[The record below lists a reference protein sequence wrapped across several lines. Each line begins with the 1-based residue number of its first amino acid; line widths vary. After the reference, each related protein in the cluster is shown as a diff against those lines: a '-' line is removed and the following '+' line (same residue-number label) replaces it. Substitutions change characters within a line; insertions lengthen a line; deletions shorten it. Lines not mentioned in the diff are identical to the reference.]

1 MSKTVKTIVTR
12 RQPVPEAYLAMVRL
26 HRTGKAIRSR
36 KDYSRREKHKGSAIR
51 MEIEQF

>member
-1 MSKTVKTIVTR
+1 MSKTIQTIVTR
-12 RQPVPEAYLAMVRL
+12 RQSVPEAYLAMVRL

-36 KDYSRREKHKGSAIR
+36 KDYSRREKHKGSIVR

>member
-36 KDYSRREKHKGSAIR
+36 KDYSRSEKHKGSILK
-51 MEIEQF
+51 MEMEQF

>member
-36 KDYSRREKHKGSAIR
+36 KDYSRRENHKGAAIR